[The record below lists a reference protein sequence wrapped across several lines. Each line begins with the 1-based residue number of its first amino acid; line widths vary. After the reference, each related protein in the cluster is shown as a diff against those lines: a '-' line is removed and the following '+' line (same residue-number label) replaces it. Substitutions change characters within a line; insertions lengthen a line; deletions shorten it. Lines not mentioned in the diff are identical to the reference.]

1 MAAGRDRQRDTP
13 AVAAPHIGA
22 VLSVGIARQAAARAP
37 RPPAGTDATS
47 TRRNGTG
54 SPTHLPDSTT
64 PRKVTTVDI
73 DLIEPD
79 QWTGGVPHDQ
89 FEWLRRES
97 PVHWHETD
105 DPAVP
110 GFWALTRHA
119 DVQAAN
125 RDIDR
130 LSSQRGG
137 VFLSEQTEEQRDL
150 FRSIIETD
158 RPEHTRLRRLVNR
171 GFTPRAIAQFE
182 ASYRRAVRDVLSDV
196 LARGTFDWVTEVASV
211 LPAFAISE
219 LLGVPVED
227 RPQVIEWTNI
237 ISGAND
243 PEFAVDANA
252 PMEAA
257 IALYTYGTQLAE
269 QRRAEPRDD
278 IVTSLITEV
287 DDDALGAHEF
297 EVFVLAL
304 AVAGNETTRT
314 AMSQG
319 MQALL
324 DNPDQMAQLRSD
336 PGLAPTAADEIIRWS
351 TPIIYFRRTA
361 TCDLELHGVTI
372 RENDPVALY
381 FMGANYDD
389 QVFADPQRFDITRT
403 PNPHLSFGGG
413 GPHYCLGAHLARFE
427 ISVLLEELL
436 SHTAGVDQ
444 AGDAIRLRSSWIN
457 GLKHLPVTLTA

>member
-1 MAAGRDRQRDTP
+1 M
-13 AVAAPHIGA
+13 
-22 VLSVGIARQAAARAP
+22 
-37 RPPAGTDATS
+37 
-47 TRRNGTG
+47 
-54 SPTHLPDSTT
+54 
-64 PRKVTTVDI
+64 DI
-73 DLIEPD
+73 DLISQD
-79 QWTGGVPHDQ
+79 QWVRGIPHEQ
-89 FEWLRRES
+89 FTWLRQEA
-97 PVHWHETD
+97 PVFWHESD

-125 RDIDR
+125 RDIEQF
-130 LSSQRGG
+130 SSQRGG
-137 VFLSEQTEEQRDL
+137 VFLNDQTDEQRDL

-182 ASYRRAVRDVLSDV
+182 ASYRQAVKDVLADV
-196 LARGTFDWVTEVASV
+196 VARGTFDWVTEVATV

-227 RPQVIEWTNI
+227 RSQVTAWTNT

-243 PEFAVDANA
+243 PEFADGDADA
-252 PMEAA
+252 PMTAA

-297 EVFVLAL
+297 EIFVLAL

-319 MQALL
+319 MLALL
-324 DNPDQMAQLRSD
+324 ANPDQMAVLRAD
-336 PGLAPTAADEIIRWS
+336 PGRASTAADEIIRWS
-351 TPIIYFRRTA
+351 TPIVYFRRTA
-361 TCDLELHGVTI
+361 TRDLDWHGVTI
-372 RENDPVALY
+372 HEDDPVALY
-381 FMGANYDD
+381 FMSANYDD
-389 QVFADPQRFDITRT
+389 AVFEDPHRFDVTRA
-403 PNPHLSFGGG
+403 PNPHVSFGGG
-413 GPHYCLGAHLARFE
+413 GPHHCLGAHLARFE

-436 SHTAGVDQ
+436 THASSVEQ
-444 AGDAIRLRSSWIN
+444 AGDAVRLRSSWIN
-457 GLKHLPVTLTA
+457 GLKHLPVTVTA

>member
-1 MAAGRDRQRDTP
+1 M
-13 AVAAPHIGA
+13 
-22 VLSVGIARQAAARAP
+22 
-37 RPPAGTDATS
+37 
-47 TRRNGTG
+47 
-54 SPTHLPDSTT
+54 
-64 PRKVTTVDI
+64 DI
-73 DLIEPD
+73 DLISQD
-79 QWTGGVPHDQ
+79 QWVRGIPHEQ
-89 FEWLRRES
+89 FTWLRQEA
-97 PVHWHETD
+97 PVFWHESD

-110 GFWALTRHA
+110 AFWALTRHA

-125 RDIDR
+125 RDIER
-130 LSSQRGG
+130 FSSQRGG
-137 VFLSEQTEEQRDL
+137 VFLNDQTDEQRDL

-182 ASYRRAVRDVLSDV
+182 ASYRQAVKDVLADV
-196 LARGTFDWVTEVASV
+196 VARGTFDWVTEVATV

-227 RPQVIEWTNI
+227 RSQVTAWTNT

-243 PEFAVDANA
+243 PEFADGDADA
-252 PMEAA
+252 PMTAA

-297 EVFVLAL
+297 EIFVLAL

-319 MQALL
+319 MLALL
-324 DNPDQMAQLRSD
+324 ANPDQMAVLRAD
-336 PGLAPTAADEIIRWS
+336 PGRASTAADEIIRWS
-351 TPIIYFRRTA
+351 TPIVYFRRTA
-361 TCDLELHGVTI
+361 TRDLDWHGVTI
-372 RENDPVALY
+372 HEDDPVALY
-381 FMGANYDD
+381 FMSANYDD
-389 QVFADPQRFDITRT
+389 AVFEDPHRFDVTRA
-403 PNPHLSFGGG
+403 PNPHVSFGGG
-413 GPHYCLGAHLARFE
+413 GPHHCLGAHLARFE

-436 SHTAGVDQ
+436 THASSVEQ
-444 AGDAIRLRSSWIN
+444 AGDAVRLRSSWIN
-457 GLKHLPVTLTA
+457 GLKHLPVTVTA

>member
-1 MAAGRDRQRDTP
+1 MTDDEAMGK
-13 AVAAPHIGA
+13 AAP
-22 VLSVGIARQAAARAP
+22 
-37 RPPAGTDATS
+37 
-47 TRRNGTG
+47 
-54 SPTHLPDSTT
+54 
-64 PRKVTTVDI
+64 VDI
-73 DLIEPD
+73 DLISAD
-79 QWTGGVPHDQ
+79 QWTQGIPHDQ
-89 FEWLRRES
+89 FDWLRREA
-97 PVHWHETD
+97 PVFWHETD

-110 GFWALTRHA
+110 GFWALTRHG

-125 RDIDR
+125 RDIDQF
-130 LSSQRGG
+130 SSQRGG
-137 VFLSEQTEEQRDL
+137 VFLSVQTDEQRDL

-182 ASYRRAVRDVLSDV
+182 ASYRQAVRDVLTDV
-196 LARGTFDWVTEVASV
+196 VARGSFDWVTEVATV
-211 LPAFAISE
+211 LPAYAISE

-227 RPQVIEWTNI
+227 RPQVTAWTNI

-243 PEFAVDANA
+243 PEFADDADA
-252 PMEAA
+252 PMNAA

-319 MQALL
+319 MLALL
-324 DNPDQMAQLRSD
+324 DNPDQMARVRSE
-336 PGLAPTAADEIIRWS
+336 PELAATAADEMIRWS
-351 TPIIYFRRTA
+351 TPIVYFRRTA
-361 TCDLELHGVTI
+361 TRDLELHGVTI
-372 RENDPVALY
+372 REDDPVALY
-381 FMGANYDD
+381 FLSANYDD
-389 QVFADPQRFDITRT
+389 SVFEEPYRFDIART
-403 PNPHLSFGGG
+403 PNPHVSFGGG
-413 GPHYCLGAHLARFE
+413 GPHYCLGAHRARFE

-436 SHTAGVDQ
+436 THTGSVAQ
-444 AGDAIRLRSSWIN
+444 AGDAVRLRSSWIN
-457 GLKHLPVTLTA
+457 GLKHLPVTVTA

>member
-1 MAAGRDRQRDTP
+1 M
-13 AVAAPHIGA
+13 
-22 VLSVGIARQAAARAP
+22 
-37 RPPAGTDATS
+37 
-47 TRRNGTG
+47 
-54 SPTHLPDSTT
+54 
-64 PRKVTTVDI
+64 DI
-73 DLIEPD
+73 DLISQD
-79 QWTGGVPHDQ
+79 QWVRGIPHEQ
-89 FEWLRRES
+89 FTWLRQEA
-97 PVHWHETD
+97 PVFWHESD

-125 RDIDR
+125 RDIEQF
-130 LSSQRGG
+130 SSQRGG
-137 VFLSEQTEEQRDL
+137 VFLNDQTDEQRDM

-182 ASYRRAVRDVLSDV
+182 ASYRQAVKDVLADV
-196 LARGTFDWVTEVASV
+196 VARGTFDWVTEVATV

-227 RPQVIEWTNI
+227 RSQVTAWTNT

-243 PEFAVDANA
+243 PEFADGDADA
-252 PMEAA
+252 PMTAA

-297 EVFVLAL
+297 EIFVLAL

-319 MQALL
+319 MLALL
-324 DNPDQMAQLRSD
+324 ANPDQMAVLRAD
-336 PGLAPTAADEIIRWS
+336 PGRASTAADEIIRWS
-351 TPIIYFRRTA
+351 TPIVYFRRTA
-361 TCDLELHGVTI
+361 TRDLDWHGVTI
-372 RENDPVALY
+372 HEDDPVALY
-381 FMGANYDD
+381 FMSANYDD
-389 QVFADPQRFDITRT
+389 AVFEDPHRFDVTRA
-403 PNPHLSFGGG
+403 PNPHVSFGGG
-413 GPHYCLGAHLARFE
+413 GPHHCLGAHLARFE

-436 SHTAGVDQ
+436 THASSVEQ
-444 AGDAIRLRSSWIN
+444 AGDAVRLRSSWIN
-457 GLKHLPVTLTA
+457 GLKHLPVTVTA

>member
-1 MAAGRDRQRDTP
+1 
-13 AVAAPHIGA
+13 
-22 VLSVGIARQAAARAP
+22 
-37 RPPAGTDATS
+37 
-47 TRRNGTG
+47 
-54 SPTHLPDSTT
+54 
-64 PRKVTTVDI
+64 VDI
-73 DLIEPD
+73 DLVSAD
-79 QWTGGVPHDQ
+79 QWTHAIPHEQ
-89 FEWLRRES
+89 FEWLRREA
-97 PVHWHETD
+97 PVFWHESD

-130 LSSQRGG
+130 YSSQRGG
-137 VFLSEQTEEQRDL
+137 VFLGVQTDEQRDL

-182 ASYRRAVRDVLSDV
+182 ASYRQAVRDVLTDV
-196 LARGTFDWVTEVASV
+196 VGRGTFDWVTEVATV
-211 LPAFAISE
+211 LPAYAISE
-219 LLGVPVED
+219 LLGVPEED
-227 RPQVIEWTNI
+227 RPQVTAWTNI

-243 PEFAVDANA
+243 PEFADDADA
-252 PMEAA
+252 PMNAA

-319 MQALL
+319 MLALL
-324 DNPDQMAQLRSD
+324 DNPDQMAVLRSD
-336 PGLAPTAADEIIRWS
+336 PGLAATAADEMIRWA
-351 TPIIYFRRTA
+351 TPIVYFRRTA
-361 TCDLELHGVTI
+361 TCDVELHGVTI
-372 RENDPVALY
+372 REDDPVALY
-381 FMGANYDD
+381 FLSANYDD
-389 QVFADPQRFDITRT
+389 AVFADPYRFDISRT
-403 PNPHLSFGGG
+403 PNPHVSFGGG

-427 ISVLLEELL
+427 ISVLIDELL
-436 SHTAGVDQ
+436 SHTSSIEQ

-457 GLKHLPVTLTA
+457 GLKHLPVTVTA

>member
-1 MAAGRDRQRDTP
+1 
-13 AVAAPHIGA
+13 
-22 VLSVGIARQAAARAP
+22 
-37 RPPAGTDATS
+37 
-47 TRRNGTG
+47 
-54 SPTHLPDSTT
+54 
-64 PRKVTTVDI
+64 VDI
-73 DLIEPD
+73 DLISPD
-79 QWTGGVPHDQ
+79 QWTRGVPHEQ
-89 FEWLRRES
+89 FEWLRREA
-97 PVHWHETD
+97 PVYWHESD

-130 LSSQRGG
+130 FSSQRGG
-137 VFLSEQTEEQRDL
+137 VFLGIQTDEQRDL

-182 ASYRRAVRDVLSDV
+182 ASYRQAVRDVLHDV
-196 LARGTFDWVTEVASV
+196 VARGTFDWVTEVATV
-211 LPAFAISE
+211 LPAYAISE

-227 RPQVIEWTNI
+227 RPQVTAWTNI

-243 PEFAVDANA
+243 PEFADDADA
-252 PMEAA
+252 PMNAA

-269 QRRAEPRDD
+269 QRRVEPRDD

-319 MQALL
+319 MLALL
-324 DNPDQMAQLRSD
+324 DNPDQMAALRSE
-336 PGLAPTAADEIIRWS
+336 PELAPLAADEMIRWA
-351 TPIIYFRRTA
+351 TPIVYFRRTA
-361 TCDLELHGVTI
+361 TCDRGRPRGALLPVRQLRRRGLLGSPPFRHRPDAQSARVLRRRRAALLPGRASGTI
-372 RENDPVALY
+372 RD
-381 FMGANYDD
+381 
-389 QVFADPQRFDITRT
+389 
-403 PNPHLSFGGG
+403 
-413 GPHYCLGAHLARFE
+413 LGAARGAPIVHE
-427 ISVLLEELL
+427 LDRTGRGRRPASIELDQRTQAPTGDGLVLGRPQATSVRWGR
-436 SHTAGVDQ
+436 TQPGRGKWQV
-444 AGDAIRLRSSWIN
+444 
-457 GLKHLPVTLTA
+457 